1 MSLQNRNTGISD
13 NAANLADA
21 AKQATDEV
29 IRASQ
34 RVAHNAGNHIAET
47 IDDARTQADRALD
60 RITIEGER
68 LVRRGVDAVKD
79 RSQQLRE
86 QAQRASDT
94 TVGYVK
100 DEPLKALLIAA
111 AVGAALMALIT
122 IGSRTGGARD

>member
-1 MSLQNRNTGISD
+1 VSLQHPNTGIGD
-13 NAANLADA
+13 DAANLADA

-34 RVAHNAGNHIAET
+34 RVAHNTANHLAET
-47 IDDARTQADRALD
+47 IDDARTSADRALD
-60 RITIEGER
+60 RISTEGER

-86 QAQRASDT
+86 QALRASDT

-111 AVGAALMALIT
+111 AVGAALMALLT
-122 IGSRTGGARD
+122 IGSRTGTRD

>member
-1 MSLQNRNTGISD
+1 MTLHNPNTSIGD

-21 AKQATDEV
+21 AKQATDDV

-34 RVAHNAGNHIAET
+34 RAAHNTANHLADT
-47 IDDARTQADRALD
+47 VDDVRTQADRALD
-60 RITIEGER
+60 RISIEGER

-86 QAQRASDT
+86 QAVRASDS

-100 DEPLKALLIAA
+100 EEPVKALLIAA

-122 IGSRTGGARD
+122 IGSRAGARD

>member
-1 MSLQNRNTGISD
+1 MTLKNPNTSLGD

-29 IRASQ
+29 ILASQ
-34 RVAHNAGNHIAET
+34 RVAHNTANHLADT
-47 IDDARTQADRALD
+47 FDDARTSADRALD
-60 RITIEGER
+60 RISTEGER

-86 QAQRASDT
+86 QALRASDS

-100 DEPLKALLIAA
+100 DEPLKAVLIAA

-122 IGSRTGGARD
+122 IGSRAGARD